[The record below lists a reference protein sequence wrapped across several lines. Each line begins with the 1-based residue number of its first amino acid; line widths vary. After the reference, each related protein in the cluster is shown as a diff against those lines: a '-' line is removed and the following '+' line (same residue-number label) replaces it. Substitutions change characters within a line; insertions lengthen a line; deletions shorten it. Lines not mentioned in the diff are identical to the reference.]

1 MVNMLMEKM
10 EEGSGLATGIIEEGK
25 GDEGV

>member
-1 MVNMLMEKM
+1 MEKM